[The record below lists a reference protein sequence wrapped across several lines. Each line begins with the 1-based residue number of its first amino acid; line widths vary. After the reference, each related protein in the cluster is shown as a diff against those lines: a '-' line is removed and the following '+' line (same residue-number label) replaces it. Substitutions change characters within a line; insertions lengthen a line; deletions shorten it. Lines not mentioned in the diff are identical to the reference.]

1 MNCLYKLNNVILK
14 GGILMFPLKCRI
26 IKVNDNMCRITIS
39 DCRSIYR
46 NISEGACICSMDV
59 MLDQIEHITNEI
71 KKLGGRA
78 VFVYD

>member
-1 MNCLYKLNNVILK
+1 METI
-14 GGILMFPLKCRI
+14 KCRI
-26 IKVNDNMCRITIS
+26 IKVDDNICRITIS

-46 NISEGACICSMDV
+46 NISEGACSMDV

>member
-1 MNCLYKLNNVILK
+1 MNCLYKLNNAILK
-14 GGILMFPLKCRI
+14 GGILREKIKCLI
-26 IKVNDNMCRITIS
+26 IMVDDNLGRLTIR

>member
-1 MNCLYKLNNVILK
+1 METI
-14 GGILMFPLKCRI
+14 KCRI
-26 IKVNDNMCRITIS
+26 IKVDDNMCRITIN

>member
-1 MNCLYKLNNVILK
+1 METI
-14 GGILMFPLKCRI
+14 KCRI
-26 IKVNDNMCRITIS
+26 IKVDDNMCRITIS

-78 VFVYD
+78 VFVYDKVKGVEL

>member
-1 MNCLYKLNNVILK
+1 METI
-14 GGILMFPLKCRI
+14 KCRI
-26 IKVNDNMCRITIS
+26 IKIDDNMCRITIS
-39 DCRSIYR
+39 DCRS
-46 NISEGACICSMDV
+46 ISEGACICSMDV

>member
-14 GGILMFPLKCRI
+14 GGILIETIKCRI
-26 IKVNDNMCRITIS
+26 IKVDDNMCRITIN

-78 VFVYD
+78 VFIYD